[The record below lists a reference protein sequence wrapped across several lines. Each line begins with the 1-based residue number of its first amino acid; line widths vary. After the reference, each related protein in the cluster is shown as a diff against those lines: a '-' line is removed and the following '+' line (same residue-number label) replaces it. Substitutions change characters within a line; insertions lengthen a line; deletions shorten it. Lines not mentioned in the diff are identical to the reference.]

1 MLKIENI
8 EEIEVNICKECGK
21 MYVVEEE
28 CETCKECKDKRL

>member
-21 MYVVEEE
+21 MYVQEDESDK
-28 CETCKECKDKRL
+28 CKECKDKHL